1 MFSQPRSSNRRR
13 NASLLVSFVAH
24 CVIVCFLVRPPR
36 PIYVTPSPLAFGHGG
51 ISTEL
56 VYFAQHGSA
65 AAPSSEATPQRQQL
79 SLPAKVAP
87 ARLKP
92 SPKASATADTRP
104 SVTADEPARAGSPFG
119 SLAQGAASGHD
130 VRPAL
135 PIEFPNPSILP
146 WQIPS
151 GVEGTVIV
159 EVTIDALGNVTE
171 TRVLQALGHGIE
183 EKVVAAL
190 RNWRFRP
197 AMMDGRAIPS
207 QQDVYFHFPS

>member
-1 MFSQPRSSNRRR
+1 MFAQPRSSNRRWK
-13 NASLLVSFVAH
+13 ASLMVSFVVH
-24 CVIVCFLVRPPR
+24 CVVIYFVARPPR
-36 PIYVTPSPLAFGHGG
+36 PIYVTPSQLAFGHGG
-51 ISTEL
+51 TSTEL
-56 VYFAQHGSA
+56 IYLAPHGSA
-65 AAPSSEATPQRQQL
+65 ATQASEAKPERKPL
-79 SLPAKVAP
+79 SLN
-87 ARLKP
+87 
-92 SPKASATADTRP
+92 SSASRTRP
-104 SVTADEPARAGSPFG
+104 KPAPKVSPAENAQPAFTADEPARAGSPYG
-119 SLAQGAASGHD
+119 SLAQGLSSGHD

-135 PIEFPNPSILP
+135 PLEFPNPSILP

-171 TRVLQALGHGIE
+171 TKVLKGLGHGIE
-183 EKVVAAL
+183 DKVVAAL

>member
-1 MFSQPRSSNRRR
+1 MFTQSRSSNRRR
-13 NASLLVSFVAH
+13 NASLVASFAAH
-24 CVIVCFLVRPPR
+24 CVIVYLLVRPPQ
-36 PIYVTPSPLAFGHGG
+36 PVYLTPSQLAFGHGG
-51 ISTEL
+51 ASTEL
-56 VYFAQHGSA
+56 VYLAQQGSA
-65 AAPSSEATPQRQQL
+65 TAQSSEAKPQRRQL
-79 SLPAKVAP
+79 SLK
-87 ARLKP
+87 ARLAHKRP
-92 SPKASATADTRP
+92 KSSPEAGAIDNARQTVAAT
-104 SVTADEPARAGSPFG
+104 EPARAGSPFG
-119 SLAQGAASGHD
+119 SLAEGLTSGHD

-159 EVTIDALGNVTE
+159 EVTIDALGNVTD
-171 TRVLQALGHGIE
+171 TRVLQGLGHGIE

>member
-1 MFSQPRSSNRRR
+1 MFLQPRSSNRRW
-13 NASLLVSFVAH
+13 NASLLVSFVVH
-24 CVIVCFLVRPPR
+24 CVVIYFLVRPPR
-36 PIYVTPSPLAFGHGG
+36 PIYVTPSQLAFGHGG
-51 ISTEL
+51 TSTEL
-56 VYFAQHGSA
+56 IYLAQHGSA
-65 AAPSSEATPQRQQL
+65 ATQASGAQPERKQIALNSQ
-79 SLPAKVAP
+79 
-87 ARLKP
+87 ARRTRPKP
-92 SPKASATADTRP
+92 SPKPSAFDNARQTA
-104 SVTADEPARAGSPFG
+104 TADEPARAGSPFG
-119 SLAQGAASGHD
+119 SLVQGPTSGHD

-135 PIEFPNPSILP
+135 PVEFPNPSILP

-171 TRVLQALGHGIE
+171 TKVLQGLGHGIE
-183 EKVVAAL
+183 EKVAAAL

>member
-1 MFSQPRSSNRRR
+1 M
-13 NASLLVSFVAH
+13 SLAVSFVVH
-24 CVIVCFLVRPPR
+24 CVVIYFLVRPPR
-36 PIYVTPSPLAFGHGG
+36 PIYVTPSQLAFGHGG
-51 ISTEL
+51 TSTEL
-56 VYFAQHGSA
+56 VYLAQHGSA
-65 AAPSSEATPQRQQL
+65 AAQASAAQPERKQL
-79 SLPAKVAP
+79 SLNAKTER
-87 ARLKP
+87 ARPKP
-92 SPKASATADTRP
+92 SPKASAIENSNPT
-104 SVTADEPARAGSPFG
+104 VTAAEPARAGSPFG
-119 SLAQGAASGHD
+119 SLAQGPTSGHD

-135 PIEFPNPSILP
+135 PIEYPSPSILP

-171 TRVLQALGHGIE
+171 TKVLQALGHGIE

>member
-1 MFSQPRSSNRRR
+1 MFAQPPVSNRRWK
-13 NASLLVSFVAH
+13 ASLVVSMMLH
-24 CVIVCFLVRPPR
+24 CVVIYFLVRPPR
-36 PIYVTPSPLAFGHGG
+36 PIYVTPSQLAFGHGG
-51 ISTEL
+51 TSTEL
-56 VYFAQHGSA
+56 IYLAQHGSA
-65 AAPSSEATPQRQQL
+65 ATQASEAKPERKRIAL
-79 SLPAKVAP
+79 NRPAARTRPKP
-87 ARLKP
+87 A
-92 SPKASATADTRP
+92 PKASATENAKQTYD
-104 SVTADEPARAGSPFG
+104 AAEPPRAGSPYG
-119 SLAQGAASGHD
+119 SLAQGPASGHD

-135 PIEFPNPSILP
+135 PVEFPSPAILP

-151 GVEGTVIV
+151 GVQGTVIV

-171 TRVLQALGHGIE
+171 TKVLKGLGHGIE